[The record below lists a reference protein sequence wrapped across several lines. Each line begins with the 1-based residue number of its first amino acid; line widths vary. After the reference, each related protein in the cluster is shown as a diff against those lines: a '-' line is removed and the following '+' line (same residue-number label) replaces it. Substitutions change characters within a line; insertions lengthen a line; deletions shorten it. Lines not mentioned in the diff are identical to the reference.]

1 MPIREFDA
9 NPVSVPALSE
19 GLFDASGRVIPDP
32 RALLGAAGAEGALSH
47 ALSLIHGGVQTAPRG
62 AIQDPAGS
70 AIGSGR
76 KPSGG
81 GGSGAIYGAFPDL
94 APVPAIQPR
103 SAIFNTSTGPGR
115 RVLHSFSPQLGQTP
129 SDAEER
135 RASLE
140 AIANT
145 YANAILAF
153 NDRAPDLG
161 ADGTILNLTPVA
173 AKIFAG
179 GYKNPALDH
188 LDPSF
193 SIVALYLAVS
203 ELAGADTS
211 IPALALYYFDA
222 PVFAAAQTVARTLAS
237 G

>member
-1 MPIREFDA
+1 M
-9 NPVSVPALSE
+9 
-19 GLFDASGRVIPDP
+19 
-32 RALLGAAGAEGALSH
+32 
-47 ALSLIHGGVQTAPRG
+47 
-62 AIQDPAGS
+62 
-70 AIGSGR
+70 
-76 KPSGG
+76 
-81 GGSGAIYGAFPDL
+81 
-94 APVPAIQPR
+94 
-103 SAIFNTSTGPGR
+103 
-115 RVLHSFSPQLGQTP
+115 
-129 SDAEER
+129 
-135 RASLE
+135 E

-188 LDPSF
+188 LDPSL
-193 SIVALYLAVS
+193 SITALYLAVS